1 MNTILKVNNIT
12 KTYNKGQQPS
22 LDKVSFNVS
31 EGEFIGIMGASGSGK
46 TTLLNVLSTIFY

>member
-22 LDKVSFNVS
+22 LDKVPLMYQKVN
-31 EGEFIGIMGASGSGK
+31 
-46 TTLLNVLSTIFY
+46 L

>member
-31 EGEFIGIMGASGSGK
+31 DKFEIA
-46 TTLLNVLSTIFY
+46 